1 MLIRLSFLA
10 YLLCHC
16 LAYLHSRVV
25 GNGEASF
32 GVQSFQLEAKL
43 SELIE
48 LETIEG

>member
-1 MLIRLSFLA
+1 MLIRLLFLV

-16 LAYLHSRVV
+16 LAYLHSCVV
-25 GNGEASF
+25 SDGEASF
-32 GVQSFQLEAKL
+32 RVQSFQLEARL